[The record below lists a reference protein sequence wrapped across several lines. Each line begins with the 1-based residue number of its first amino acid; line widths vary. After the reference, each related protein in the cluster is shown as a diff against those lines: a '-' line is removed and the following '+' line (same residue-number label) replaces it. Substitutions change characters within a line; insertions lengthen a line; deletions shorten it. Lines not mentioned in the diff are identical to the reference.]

1 MLPKDWEVVKS
12 IYQKGIDTGIATFQL
27 KVPEWE
33 YWHQSHLE
41 TCRLVIT
48 ENDEIKGWAA
58 LSPTSKREVY
68 KGVCEVSI
76 YIDPLVSGKGFGTFL
91 FEELIKESEQ
101 QGIWTL
107 QSKIFPQNTASLIL
121 HKKMGFREV
130 GVREKIGQRNAVW
143 YDNVLLERR
152 SIIL

>member
-1 MLPKDWEVVKS
+1 MRSEDWKVVQS

-27 KVPEWE
+27 NAPDWE

-41 TCRLVIT
+41 NCRLVIT

-76 YIDPLVSGKGFGTFL
+76 YIDPTVAGKGFGTFL
-91 FEELIKESEQ
+91 FKALIKESEL

-107 QSKIFPQNTASLIL
+107 QSKIFPQNTASLLL

-130 GVREKIGQRNAVW
+130 GVREKIGQRKGIW

-152 SIIL
+152 SNLF